1 MPALIDQTCVRAA
14 PLYNNI
20 VIVLSTVTVLEIIVS
35 TLGKTISNI
44 VLALQARTILEI
56 ILPIPKGDCSD

>member
-1 MPALIDQTCVRAA
+1 M
-14 PLYNNI
+14 YNNI

-44 VLALQARTILEI
+44 VLALRARTILEI
-56 ILPIPKGDCSD
+56 IFPRVETIISNTVTVERTINTHY

>member
-44 VLALQARTILEI
+44 VPLVKTIISNMVTVERTINTQY
-56 ILPIPKGDCSD
+56 

>member
-35 TLGKTISNI
+35 TQGKIISIIVQACISPLYI
-44 VLALQARTILEI
+44 VLV
-56 ILPIPKGDCSD
+56 KGDSPCLY

>member
-44 VLALQARTILEI
+44 VLAY
-56 ILPIPKGDCSD
+56 